1 MMTKESFKMNVNL
14 DFFLNYTIL
23 GYRIAPVV
31 IALSIAIVTLLSKNL
46 LANLL
51 MKPLRM
57 ISKRTDNDLLDRIA
71 DSIEGPLRLL
81 IVIAGLYIAASWIH
95 TSQQVQLYINLVF
108 KSFFIIAIFW
118 VLFELIDVFSV
129 LFNFFSS
136 KTKKGAARDIRNFL
150 TKTLRVLVIVLGVM
164 AVLQEWGINV
174 SAFVASLGL
183 GGLAFALAAKD
194 TVANF
199 FGSLVVFT
207 DRPFQVGDLVELE
220 GVEGN
225 IEEIGV
231 RSTKIRTNAQ
241 ALVSIPNAVMAT
253 AKITNWSRMG
263 KRRIKTRIG
272 LTYTTTIEQLRAI
285 TDELQR
291 MLQNHPDVHQEAI
304 GVNFDEFQDSAL
316 SISLNF
322 FTITIDAQKHAI
334 IRQEINFK
342 IMEIVAKHNASFA
355 FPSQSIYVESLPK

>member
-1 MMTKESFKMNVNL
+1 MNL
-14 DFFLNYTIL
+14 DFFLNYTVW
-23 GYRIAPVV
+23 GYRIAPMI
-31 IALSIAIVTLLSKNL
+31 IALSIAIVTLLSKNF
-46 LANLL
+46 LADLL
-51 MKPLRM
+51 MKPMRM
-57 ISKRTDNDLLDRIA
+57 ISQRTNNDLWERIA
-71 DSIEGPLRLL
+71 DSIEGPLRFL
-81 IVIAGLYIAASWIH
+81 IVITGLYIASSWLH
-95 TSQQVQLYINLVF
+95 TTQQTQMYINLVF

-241 ALVSIPNAVMAT
+241 SLVSIPNAVMAT

-263 KRRIKTRIG
+263 KRRIKMRIG
-272 LTYTTTIEQLRAI
+272 LTYNTTIEQIRAI
-285 TDELQR
+285 TEQIQA
-291 MLQNHPDVHQEAI
+291 MLEKHPDIHQEAI
-304 GVNFDEFQDSAL
+304 SVSFDEFQDSAL
-316 SISLNF
+316 SIALNF
-322 FTITIDAQKHAI
+322 FTITVDGQKHLM
-334 IRQEINFK
+334 IRQEINFT
-342 IMEIVAKHNASFA
+342 IMEIVAKNGASFA
-355 FPSQSIYVESLPK
+355 FPSQSLYVESLPK